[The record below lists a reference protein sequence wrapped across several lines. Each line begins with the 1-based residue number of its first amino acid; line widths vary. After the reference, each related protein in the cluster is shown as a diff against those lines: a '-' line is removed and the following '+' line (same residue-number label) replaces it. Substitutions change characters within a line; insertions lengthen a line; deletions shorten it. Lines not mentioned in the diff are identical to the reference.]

1 MGARTRSSASNS
13 PVKISSPTKSTGT
26 HEESLPLKLFILP
39 KNTSPAARFLLLKH
53 PNEGTK
59 KRFYFCPSNGLFEFK
74 KLDSYTTDPR
84 SILFTGSNTDFPP
97 DVLEAPEHPKL
108 RHKERLEDGSQKP
121 IEIIDGA
128 GGYVNKAAEMFVATP
143 FDLVFILIPLLSSS
157 GSSSKLTVGKVL
169 FQQLDD
175 VLDNCLED
183 DEHLRYILEEGRP
196 MLEIAAATI
205 CDTVEAGDERL
216 FRLSQ
221 DRLFRTILD
230 RAQNAIKRGLPA
242 SMEEKFV
249 RRALEK
255 PILSIK
261 REDTSFS
268 DTTEVFGIDNL
279 GGSFGVGDSQCS
291 TIASAASA
299 VASEASPATTFARNE
314 NEAIPDEIIRLQRL
328 RTAFSFITASYLP
341 NDLAD
346 RFTDLLSSEQG
357 LVDFVPLETY
367 LSQLATLRADALA
380 SRALSGFGQKRG
392 LEDEDASE
400 VRAEK
405 KRKQEEDEKR
415 KKAGESRGVRD
426 LKKVDVSGMKKMSA
440 FFTKTSTTKIK
451 S

>member
-13 PVKISSPTKSTGT
+13 PVKISSPMKSTGA
-26 HEESLPLKLFILP
+26 HEESPPLKLFIIP
-39 KNTSPAARFLLLKH
+39 RNSSSAARFLLLKH
-53 PNEGTK
+53 PREGTK
-59 KRFYFCPSNGLFEFK
+59 KRFYFCPINGLFEFK
-74 KLDSYTTDPR
+74 KFDSNTTDPR
-84 SILFTGSNTDFPP
+84 SVLFTGSNTDSPS
-97 DVLEAPEHPKL
+97 DVLEAPEHLKSW
-108 RHKERLEDGSQKP
+108 HKERVEDGSQKP
-121 IEIIDGA
+121 TETIDVA
-128 GGYVNKAAEMFVATP
+128 GGYVNKGAEMFVATP
-143 FDLVFILIPLLSSS
+143 FDLVFILIPLLGSL
-157 GSSSKLTVGKVL
+157 GSSSKQNVGKAL

-175 VLDNCLED
+175 VLDNCSED
-183 DEHLRYILEEGRP
+183 DKHLRYILEEGRS
-196 MLEIAAATI
+196 MLECAAATI
-205 CDTVEAGDERL
+205 CDTVEAGHERL

-221 DRLFRTILD
+221 DKLFRTILD
-230 RAQNAIKRGLPA
+230 KAQNAIARGLPA

-261 REDTSFS
+261 REDASSS
-268 DTTEVFGIDNL
+268 DTTEVSSIDNS

-291 TIASAASA
+291 TIASAGSA
-299 VASEASPATTFARNE
+299 VASKASPATMIADNE
-314 NEAIPDEIIRLQRL
+314 DEAISDEIIRLQRL
-328 RTAFSFITASYLP
+328 RTALSFITASYLP
-341 NDLAD
+341 NALAD
-346 RFTDLLSSEQG
+346 RFTDLLSSKQG
-357 LVDFVPLETY
+357 LVDFVPLEAY